1 MFRFCRRELE
11 VEASPHTLQADPLN
25 DLAQTRRRPE
35 QQQNRDKVLRLTKII
50 NMVKTLVPI
59 IKSLHFSVNNEH
71 WLRKQ

>member
-11 VEASPHTLQADPLN
+11 VEASPRTLPADPLN

-50 NMVKTLVPI
+50 NMVQNIGTYYEIVT
-59 IKSLHFSVNNEH
+59 F
-71 WLRKQ
+71 